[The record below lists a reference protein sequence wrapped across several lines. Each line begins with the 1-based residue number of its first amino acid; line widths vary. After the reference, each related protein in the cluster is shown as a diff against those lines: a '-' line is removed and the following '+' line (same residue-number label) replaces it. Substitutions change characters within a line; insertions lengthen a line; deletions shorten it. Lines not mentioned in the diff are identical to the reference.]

1 MPHTVQTQG
10 RATDRT
16 GAVAPASRRGA
27 LPPGEDAIGMRRG
40 VAVVA
45 RRAHG
50 IVIVRFPSSSAIRRL
65 VRRRIAFI
73 DYLPTHYRRA
83 LYEELG
89 RRMDADFYFYADER
103 ERYWNKALS
112 LVGDGRFRRVELRR
126 FRIAGE
132 AFMPGIVRT

>member
-1 MPHTVQTQG
+1 MPHTVQTQE
-10 RATDRT
+10 RATD
-16 GAVAPASRRGA
+16 
-27 LPPGEDAIGMRRG
+27 
-40 VAVVA
+40 
-45 RRAHG
+45 AHG
-50 IVIVRFPSSSAIRRL
+50 IVIVRFRSSSAIGRL

-73 DYLPTHYRRA
+73 YYLPTHYKRA
-83 LYEELG
+83 LFDDSG

-132 AFMPGIVRT
+132 AFMPGIVRMISAERYDAVIKSLNGRVMLPLTY